1 MEKSVGGDFISA
13 EAKTPSPS
21 DKRATI
27 TSPLYTILRPE
38 AEDDGNNSDGNKK
51 SMEAKQNQS
60 LDNPNEPDESNS
72 RLPRRRRRK
81 VKRYEIDY
89 SVYGDDEDW
98 FAEPQRSPG
107 KKKSRYMDEDQKN
120 TENSRTDSRRNPKT
134 MILSDTPKKE
144 KQKPSL
150 KMASI
155 DSMFPTI
162 DAKLNS
168 KTLLDLLKKPI
179 PVQTHDDARIRDSA
193 VRMYISHVV
202 KGRQDDIDS
211 SPVSEVA
218 FFI

>member
-1 MEKSVGGDFISA
+1 MEKLPGADFISA

-27 TSPLYTILRPE
+27 SSPLYTILRPE
-38 AEDDGNNSDGNKK
+38 AEDDSNNSDGNKK
-51 SMEAKQNQS
+51 IMETKQSQS
-60 LDNPNEPDESNS
+60 LDKSNDPDDSNS

-89 SVYGDDEDW
+89 SVYGDDEGW

-107 KKKSRYMDEDQKN
+107 RKKSRYTDEDGRN
-120 TENSRTDSRRNPKT
+120 TENSRKDSRRNPKT
-134 MILSDTPKKE
+134 MNLSDTRKKE
-144 KQKPSL
+144 RQKPSL

-155 DSMFPTI
+155 ESMFPTK

-211 SPVSEVA
+211 SPVSEIA